1 MFSSFLE
8 ALGSFFSGSN
18 TVSNLTLGGIQ
29 HPIALNNGMN
39 VNLMLALQSVGGA
52 MGNMICLNNIIAVCS
67 ILRITNSEG
76 QIMKKT
82 ILPMLVYGRIAAV
95 MALILAS

>member
-1 MFSSFLE
+1 M
-8 ALGSFFSGSN
+8 
-18 TVSNLTLGGIQ
+18 SNLTFGGIQ
-29 HPIALNNGMN
+29 HSIALNNGMN
-39 VNLMLALQSVGGA
+39 VNLVLALQSVGGA

-67 ILRITNSEG
+67 ILGISNAEG

-82 ILPMLVYGRIAAV
+82 ILPMLVYWGIAAV